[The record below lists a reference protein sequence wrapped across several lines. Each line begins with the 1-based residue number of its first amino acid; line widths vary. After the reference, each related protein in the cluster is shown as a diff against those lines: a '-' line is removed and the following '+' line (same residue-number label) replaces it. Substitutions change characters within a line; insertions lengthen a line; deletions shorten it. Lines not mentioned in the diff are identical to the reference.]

1 MFMSCLYHSTM
12 TTESFTL
19 DELKSVLDDTLAPLR
34 AEVRELKGNLESIE
48 KFLDFANAK
57 YEEVLNTLSKNEEMQ
72 RNIIAENKVLKSTVR
87 TLEDR
92 INHMQSELNDR
103 EQYSRRECVEIH
115 GVPLPE
121 GGETENTNEIVS
133 KIGELMRLDIEPE
146 DISVSHRLPASK
158 NYKGKRPEP
167 VIIAKFVRR
176 DVKET
181 FYRARKKLRDLTTKF
196 VRRDVKETFYRARKK
211 LRDLTT
217 KDLGYKV
224 SKNIYINES
233 LTESNKALFKE
244 CVKVKKD
251 LEFTYIWTSNGK
263 IFLRKDKES
272 PVVFIKTKDDIAKKL
287 LSR

>member
-1 MFMSCLYHSTM
+1 M

-72 RNIIAENKVLKSTVR
+72 RNIIAENKVLKSAVR

-92 INHMQSELNDR
+92 INHMQSELNER
-103 EQYSRRECVEIH
+103 EQYSRRECVEIL

-121 GGETENTNEIVS
+121 GGEKENTNEIVS

-158 NYKGKRPEP
+158 NYKYL
-167 VIIAKFVRR
+167 I
-176 DVKET
+176 
-181 FYRARKKLRDLTTKF
+181 L
-196 VRRDVKETFYRARKK
+196 
-211 LRDLTT
+211 
-217 KDLGYKV
+217 
-224 SKNIYINES
+224 
-233 LTESNKALFKE
+233 
-244 CVKVKKD
+244 
-251 LEFTYIWTSNGK
+251 
-263 IFLRKDKES
+263 IF
-272 PVVFIKTKDDIAKKL
+272 
-287 LSR
+287 

>member
-1 MFMSCLYHSTM
+1 M

-92 INHMQSELNDR
+92 INHMQSELNER

-146 DISVSHRLPASK
+146 DISVSHRLP
-158 NYKGKRPEP
+158 
-167 VIIAKFVRR
+167 VIIA
-176 DVKET
+176 
-181 FYRARKKLRDLTTKF
+181 KF

-251 LEFTYIWTSNGK
+251 LGFTYIWTSNGK

-272 PVVFIKTKDDIAKKL
+272 PVVQIKTKDDIAKKL

>member
-1 MFMSCLYHSTM
+1 M

-115 GVPLPE
+115 GVPFPE

-133 KIGELMRLDIEPE
+133 KISELMRLDIEPE

-181 FYRARKKLRDLTTKF
+181 FYRARKKLRDLTTK
-196 VRRDVKETFYRARKK
+196 
-211 LRDLTT
+211 
-217 KDLGYKV
+217 DLGYKV

-251 LEFTYIWTSNGK
+251 LGFTYIWTSNGK

-272 PVVFIKTKDDIAKKL
+272 PVVQIKTKDDIAKKL